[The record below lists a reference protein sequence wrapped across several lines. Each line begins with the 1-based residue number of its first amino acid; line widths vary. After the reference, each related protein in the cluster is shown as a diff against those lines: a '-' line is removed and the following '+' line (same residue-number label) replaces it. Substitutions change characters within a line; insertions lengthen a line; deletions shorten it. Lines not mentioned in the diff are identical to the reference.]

1 MEELMLKAFWS
12 QCALCKALALHGHCV
27 TPLCPNSRCP
37 YCGTTQLT
45 DNSHC
50 DQHKPI
56 RNLHCLCCQTL
67 DLQAHYAM
75 FEDEAVSDFLLPIDQ
90 YYFSSWMNRP
100 KQRKRS
106 VVRTECFIPNVLN

>member
-27 TPLCPNSRCP
+27 TPLCPNSRCL

-45 DNSHC
+45 DDCHC
-50 DQHKPI
+50 EQHKPD
-56 RNLHCLCCQTL
+56 RNPDCLCCQTL

-75 FEDEAVSDFLLPIDQ
+75 FEDEAVSDFFRFSLINTLLV
-90 YYFSSWMNRP
+90 NG
-100 KQRKRS
+100 
-106 VVRTECFIPNVLN
+106 